1 MSGIAT
7 MRANFASDGH
17 EPDPASVV
25 ERTHDGSEGVES
37 DCTNDNVRTPSV
49 AKSSASRV
57 MATNDELRRR
67 MSTPRVVASVVGIA
81 SAGGKLAVRAAS
93 VHWRASPD
101 ESQFNVC
108 DDLAPR

>member
-1 MSGIAT
+1 MSPTSSFSADLGLDSLDT
-7 MRANFASDGH
+7 
-17 EPDPASVV
+17 V
-25 ERTHDGSEGVES
+25 EV
-37 DCTNDNVRTPSV
+37 
-49 AKSSASRV
+49 V

-67 MSTPRVVASVVGIA
+67 MAIPRVVASVVGIA

-93 VHWRASPD
+93 VQWRASPD

>member
-1 MSGIAT
+1 

-17 EPDPASVV
+17 EPDPASV
-25 ERTHDGSEGVES
+25 ERTHDGSDGVES

-93 VHWRASPD
+93 VQWRASPD